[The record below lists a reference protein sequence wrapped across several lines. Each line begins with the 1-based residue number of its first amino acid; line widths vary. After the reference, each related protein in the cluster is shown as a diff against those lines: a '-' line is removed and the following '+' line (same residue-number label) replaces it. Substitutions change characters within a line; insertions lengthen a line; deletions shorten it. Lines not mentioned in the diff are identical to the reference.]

1 VRNHG
6 RNPGIHAAN
15 VVGDALL
22 ELNSPTVADDAH
34 AIIDRSKLKDKLNLP
49 RRIASTHE
57 RRSTAHHECGHV
69 MAALEAGAAH
79 IEARVRED
87 GSGICI
93 ARHVEDPEAG
103 IIYSLAG
110 VFAEIKFNPPSIHNF
125 THPACAD
132 FLIARVRIDALNSSR
147 AWPQM
152 PYRTAAKTAMRF
164 VEQHWRSIQNLA
176 LALADAGELDDHAV
190 RLFARCGA

>member
-6 RNPGIHAAN
+6 RNPAVQVAN
-15 VVGDALL
+15 VIGDAIH
-22 ELNSPTVADDAH
+22 ELDPTTAADDALT
-34 AIIDRSKLKDKLNLP
+34 IIDRSALKDKLALP

-57 RRSTAHHECGHV
+57 RRSKAHHESGHA
-69 MAALEAGAAH
+69 MAALEGGAQH

-87 GSGICI
+87 GSGLCI

-103 IIYSLAG
+103 IVYSLAG
-110 VFAEIKFNPPSIHNF
+110 VFAEIKFNPPAIHNF

-132 FLIARVRIDALNSSR
+132 FLIARVRIDALNASR

-152 PYRTAAKTAMRF
+152 PYRTAAKNAMRF

-176 LALADAGELDDHAV
+176 LALNDAGELDTHAI
-190 RLFARCGA
+190 RIFARCER